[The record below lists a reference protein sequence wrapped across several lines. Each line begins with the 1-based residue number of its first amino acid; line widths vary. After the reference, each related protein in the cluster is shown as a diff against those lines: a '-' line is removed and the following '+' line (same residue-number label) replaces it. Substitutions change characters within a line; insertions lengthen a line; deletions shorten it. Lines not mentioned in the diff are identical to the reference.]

1 MGSLVE
7 WRSKNGNARY
17 QTIYRHGC
25 CNGLAV
31 YVSGLAMVRSVQLT
45 RSGHYQMGTTNQYAR
60 DYCVRKIEECKD
72 YSLDLFERRKPQLG
86 LQNSSSPLQA
96 MGSGRY
102 QNRLYGQRRSGNGE
116 LVSRHY
122 QMCRPQ
128 SIAG

>member
-7 WRSKNGNARY
+7 WRRKNGNDSY
-17 QTIYRHGC
+17 QTINRFSC
-25 CNGLAV
+25 CNGMAV
-31 YVSGLAMVRSVQLT
+31 YVGGLAMVRSVQLA
-45 RSGHYQMGTTNQYAR
+45 RSGHYQMGATNQYAR

-72 YSLDLFERRKPQLG
+72 YSLDLFERCKPQLG
-86 LQNSSSPLQA
+86 LQSSSSPLQA

-122 QMCRPQ
+122 
-128 SIAG
+128 